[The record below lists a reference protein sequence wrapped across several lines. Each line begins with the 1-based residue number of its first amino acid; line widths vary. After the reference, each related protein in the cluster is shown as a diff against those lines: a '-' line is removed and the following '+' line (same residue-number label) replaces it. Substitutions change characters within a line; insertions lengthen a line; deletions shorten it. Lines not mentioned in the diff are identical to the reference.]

1 MTYQCEECGKSLA
14 TEGGLA
20 IHMDGH
26 RPAPAPLTLAT
37 IPEPVGPV
45 TPFELPEI
53 TPDPASHKS
62 SRDELLVM
70 GLAVATALIFLVGLI
85 AAVHPSLIRDKR
97 MSTVAASKS
106 HGVAIPDASSS
117 HAASPVSAPPA
128 TTPAT
133 TTPPSAADDVKVKSL
148 VLQLADYGPG
158 WKVDATSGGS
168 SSSDSSSGGNIDQDM
183 QACMG
188 GINTGN
194 GGTADTDGPD
204 VVNGGL
210 SASTSASLFDSA
222 KDATTDFGIINNP
235 SLIPCLKT
243 AITKEM
249 EAEGVPAG
257 AVSLTVARF
266 PVAAARVNSG
276 GIRFIVTAS
285 GPGGTASFNMDMV
298 LLQYGRAESF
308 SMFSSTAGRIPATL
322 EQTLVN
328 RLAAK
333 LLNVEQVS
341 A

>member
-1 MTYQCEECGKSLA
+1 ELLHGDRQARGQALHDHHQGATVGLAGGQVAQHALHRRWRPDLLLGLCLDAEVTFPLVSRPNRPIRSPVTYQCEECGKSLA

-168 SSSDSSSGGNIDQDM
+168 SSSDSSSGGNI
-183 QACMG
+183 
-188 GINTGN
+188 
-194 GGTADTDGPD
+194 
-204 VVNGGL
+204 
-210 SASTSASLFDSA
+210 
-222 KDATTDFGIINNP
+222 
-235 SLIPCLKT
+235 
-243 AITKEM
+243 
-249 EAEGVPAG
+249 
-257 AVSLTVARF
+257 
-266 PVAAARVNSG
+266 
-276 GIRFIVTAS
+276 
-285 GPGGTASFNMDMV
+285 
-298 LLQYGRAESF
+298 
-308 SMFSSTAGRIPATL
+308 
-322 EQTLVN
+322 
-328 RLAAK
+328 
-333 LLNVEQVS
+333 
-341 A
+341 